1 MTAAEILSEASRA
14 GVLLSVQTGKVLAS
28 PPGRL
33 PADLVA
39 EIRAHKPELIAA
51 LASPLCTSCQSPLFI
66 ESDILCPACYQ
77 ARRAPGRVLPFD
89 PARRTR
95 TLARLAGYPCPDCQT
110 VAWHV
115 NARGDA
121 TCQTCARR
129 RGATTDAGTDGVRGG
144 AA

>member
-14 GVLLSVQTGKVLAS
+14 GVLLTVQAGKVLAS

-39 EIRAHKPELIAA
+39 EIRAHKPELVAA
-51 LASPLCTSCQSPLFI
+51 LASPTCTACNAPLFI
-66 ESDILCPACYQ
+66 ETDVLCPTCYQ
-77 ARRAPGRVLPFD
+77 ARRGPGRVLPFD
-89 PARRTR
+89 PGRRAR
-95 TLARLAGYPCPDCQT
+95 TLDRLAGHPCPDCQT

-115 NARGDA
+115 NAGGDA

-129 RGATTDAGTDGVRGG
+129 RAATTDSGTGG

>member
-1 MTAAEILSEASRA
+1 MMNSGTSGILGTRGYPQNQSLARLRQLRA
-14 GVLLSVQTGKVLAS
+14 GATADPE
-28 PPGRL
+28 PP
-33 PADLVA
+33 
-39 EIRAHKPELIAA
+39 
-51 LASPLCTSCQSPLFI
+51 PLCTSCNSPLFI

-95 TLARLAGYPCPDCQT
+95 TLARLAGYPCPDCET

-129 RGATTDAGTDGVRGG
+129 RAATTDAGTDGVRGG